1 MDAATNASAVTGSA
15 GATASSG
22 APDPVTA
29 VERPGSLPTR
39 AESAAAAKDR
49 TLTSPAAVERAR
61 AALGEITEPLSVGEH
76 TAAKLQAER
85 LVTHLFE
92 CNLAGYNGWR
102 WAVTMARPPRSRTA
116 TVCEL

>member
-61 AALGEITEPLSVGEH
+61 AALGEITEPLSVSAWSPTSSSATWRAT
-76 TAAKLQAER
+76 TAGGGR
-85 LVTHLFE
+85 
-92 CNLAGYNGWR
+92 
-102 WAVTMARPPRSRTA
+102 
-116 TVCEL
+116 